1 MACLSCRLKSKMI
14 RITNTKDRES
24 IGYWMLPKPDFKVKR
39 WERIPR
45 LTRQVPFGYEIDPDD
60 EDWLRPISK
69 ELELLEL
76 AKKHL
81 KQYSYREVSAWLS
94 TQSGRYISHMGL
106 RKRIDV
112 ERKRRSL
119 AAIKRKLA
127 QRLEKAIRQ
136 YEILETERLGYYTYE
151 EDDDEDS
158 GTTDSPSAS

>member
-1 MACLSCRLKSKMI
+1 MI
-14 RITNTKDRES
+14 RITKQKERES
-24 IGYWMLPKPDFKVKR
+24 LGYWMLPKPDFKVKR

-45 LTRQVPFGYEIDPDD
+45 LTHQIPFGYEIDPDD
-60 EDWLRPISK
+60 DDWLVPIAK

-94 TQSGRYISHMGL
+94 TQSGRRISHSGL

-112 ERKRRSL
+112 ERKRKSL
-119 AAIKRKLA
+119 AAIKRKLTE
-127 QRLEKAIRQ
+127 RYEKALKQ
-136 YEILETERLGYYTYE
+136 YEILEKERLGYYTYE

-158 GTTDSPSAS
+158 RDETSGSETS